1 MPEEKQKEY
10 HRRHRRFS
18 FIPAGALIG
27 LGIGL
32 LLGYP
37 GPGVLIGLGVG
48 FFASA
53 FIPPMEGEPIGTSHA
68 GMRAGEVITGI
79 ILILIGIGIVYY
91 PPIMWQYLIAALL
104 ILLGVWLL
112 IRGYLREK

>member
-1 MPEEKQKEY
+1 MPEEKQSDY

-32 LLGYP
+32 LFGYP
-37 GPGVLIGLGVG
+37 GPGVLIGLGLG

-53 FIPPMEGEPIGTSHA
+53 FIPPMQGEPSGISHA
-68 GMRAGEVITGI
+68 GVRVGWVIAGI
-79 ILILIGIGIVYY
+79 ILILIGIGIVYT
-91 PPIMWQYLIAALL
+91 PLIMWQYLIASFL
-104 ILLGVWLL
+104 IVLGLWFL
-112 IRGYLREK
+112 IRGYFREK